1 MKLIA
6 PFLRYS
12 ILCAFAIAGNAQ
24 SPLPPLPIGGLDPF
38 AEIKQFLSLTNDQYA
53 KLLAINAQ
61 YSRLTQNKQERA
73 AQVNL
78 EINEETAKPNLD
90 AMALGVRYLELE
102 VICRELRDA
111 AAAIPASSLTVLTD
125 DQKVKLKQLD
135 DALKLGQTILEA
147 QSLGLLP
154 GGLPGGSGSF
164 GSFLIGSPG
173 ILGVFSF
180 QNSLIGCRT
189 PSALAP
195 TPGTSAPAPTS
206 APAR

>member
-12 ILCAFAIAGNAQ
+12 ILCAFEIAANAQ

-189 PSALAP
+189 PSPVAIIGRRVL
-195 TPGTSAPAPTS
+195 APTS

>member
-1 MKLIA
+1 MR
-6 PFLRYS
+6 LRNRRKRPISAAS
-12 ILCAFAIAGNAQ
+12 ITHWRTRPVCGY
-24 SPLPPLPIGGLDPF
+24 
-38 AEIKQFLSLTNDQYA
+38 KTVLSLTNDQYA

-73 AQVNL
+73 AQVNF
-78 EINEETAKPNLD
+78 EINEETARPDFD
-90 AMALGVRYLELE
+90 ATALGVRYLELE

-135 DALKLGQTILEA
+135 DAIKLGQTISEA

-154 GGLPGGSGSF
+154 GGSPGGSGSF
-164 GSFLIGSPG
+164 ASILPGSRG
-173 ILGVFSF
+173 ITGVFSF
-180 QNSLIGCRT
+180 QNPLIGCRT
-189 PSALAP
+189 STGSFSPLLPAP
-195 TPGTSAPAPTS
+195 TAGTSAPAPTS

>member
-135 DALKLGQTILEA
+135 DALKLGQTISEGK
-147 QSLGLLP
+147 SLGLLP
-154 GGLPGGSGSF
+154 GGLPGSSGSF
-164 GSFLIGSPG
+164 GSFLIGSP
-173 ILGVFSF
+173 LMLRLFSF
-180 QNSLIGCRT
+180 QNSLICRT
-189 PSALAP
+189 PSPVAIIGRRVLAP
-195 TPGTSAPAPTS
+195 TSV
-206 APAR
+206 PAR